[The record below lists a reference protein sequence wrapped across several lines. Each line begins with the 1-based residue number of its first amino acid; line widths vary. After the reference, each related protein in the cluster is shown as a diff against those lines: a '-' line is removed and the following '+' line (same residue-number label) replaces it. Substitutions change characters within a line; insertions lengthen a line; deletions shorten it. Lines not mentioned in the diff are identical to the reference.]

1 MKPLRRFYI
10 LDLLVITAV
19 VALHLA
25 ALPAEAAT
33 GGSDFAALLYFTP
46 TVVTCL
52 LHLRLRLAITS
63 AIVVHYV
70 ASAAW
75 TFLHAVG
82 LNFAINAHNL
92 RDPDPR
98 RDYQIEIYSN
108 AWNDTVAML
117 GWGIAFAAVYGVIC
131 YTAVTASSDRN
142 SIPDTS
148 KPQNGG

>member
-1 MKPLRRFYI
+1 MRQFSI
-10 LDLLVITAV
+10 LDLLAITAV

-33 GGSDFAALLYFTP
+33 GGSDLAALLYFTP
-46 TVVTCL
+46 TAFTCL
-52 LHLRLRLAITS
+52 LHLRLRLTITS

-92 RDPDPR
+92 QDPDPR

-131 YTAVTASSDRN
+131 YTAVTASAGRDTT
-142 SIPDTS
+142 PDVLES
-148 KPQNGG
+148 QGEG